1 MEISSSS
8 ALYAR
13 QSAQA
18 QYSNRPADKKTE
30 SKPEEDPQVKN
41 QQQKLQAE
49 AALMSSQQQAE
60 SVKPKPVVNAQG
72 QTTGQLVNVTA

>member
-8 ALYAR
+8 AMYAR
-13 QSAQA
+13 QASQA
-18 QYSNRPADKKTE
+18 QFAKPADKKAE
-30 SKPEEDPQVKN
+30 AKPEDDPQVKN

-49 AALMSSQQQAE
+49 AALMDSERQTE
-60 SVKPKPVVNAQG
+60 SVKPKPVVNTQG